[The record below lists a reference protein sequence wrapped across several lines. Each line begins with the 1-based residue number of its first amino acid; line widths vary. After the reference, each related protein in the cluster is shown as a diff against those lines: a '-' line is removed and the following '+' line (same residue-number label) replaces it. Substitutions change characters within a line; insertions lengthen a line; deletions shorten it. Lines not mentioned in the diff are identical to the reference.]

1 MASNRNERL
10 YVGVTSNLPV
20 RAWQH
25 REGVYEG
32 WSKENHTTL
41 LVYYE
46 FHRTMVE
53 AIARE
58 KLIKRWR
65 RQWKLALIER
75 GNPEWRD
82 LYPDLYR

>member
-1 MASNRNERL
+1 MASGRNERL

-20 RAWQH
+20 RTWQH
-25 REGVYEG
+25 REGVCEG
-32 WSKENHTTL
+32 WSKENCTML

-82 LYPDLYR
+82 LYPDLFG